1 MFDVL
6 AVLSAVM
13 LGLSAG
19 VFYGFSAFV
28 IRGLRRAEDGEAGA
42 VMNGINAEAVR
53 PPFMVVFMGALLLP
67 LITSVWAFA
76 AGLPGAGWF
85 LAATIVYAVG
95 TFGVTVGLNV
105 PLNNGL
111 LAAPDLA
118 EGWRDYHGP
127 WTRWNHVRAASAAV
141 ASALAVV
148 GLL

>member
-6 AVLSAVM
+6 AVLSVVV

-28 IRGLRRAEDGEAGA
+28 VNGLRRAEDAEAGA

-53 PPFMVVFMGALLLP
+53 PQFMVVFVGALFLP
-67 LITSVWAFA
+67 LVTSVWAYA
-76 AGLPGAGWF
+76 ADLPGAGWF

-111 LAAPDLA
+111 LAAPDVG
-118 EGWRDYHGP
+118 EGWRDYHVP
-127 WTRWNHVRAASAAV
+127 WTRWNHVRAASAAL
-141 ASALAVV
+141 ASVLGVV